1 MPMET
6 AINAGIRPVDRP
18 QTAGKADGVTRQDS
32 GSTASALT
40 PKTNVAIETAI
51 GDMAGILN
59 KIASSQVEAAEKMPD
74 ELQKMLQNV
83 LKQAFSLPETLG
95 QGLGST
101 IESQRF
107 TLDQLSAFS
116 RMLSQL
122 GNLAENGIKAGASDE
137 VQTLLTNLKNIISST
152 DGTTFEPVLLT
163 KAAFE
168 LLDNKNFADL
178 PKAMQQLLVN
188 LQPQG
193 QAEMVPVNVNNNSLG
208 FLKQLVEYMMPR
220 PAIVNLPNASQ
231 SANSLPVTSNNSNAF
246 QTSNTANNNVS
257 LTANNTSN
265 EAAKAGTIETVN
277 ANNANNAS
285 NSGNVKQVAN
295 TPANVST
302 SEHTT
307 VTVKENSS
315 QTNINNNGNKLD
327 TMPAKTAAQNTGSLE
342 TGNSSAAAFKNA
354 TVNEASSLNQSN
366 AKADFAANK
375 TNVSQEAAVY
385 DSKAVPN
392 EPANTNSSQRE
403 FMQHTKMVLLN
414 QNLENTPKLM
424 DTLKSLARF
433 LLNDTNLTTAEQVK
447 LQNFIASGQAVLK
460 NEDAKELQSLIKLCQ
475 SNIPATVQQA
485 AIKHDIPDLPRLW
498 AFMQLCDMTAVKK
511 LSAKALKKAS
521 HEVATFV
528 LMMRNSIEGDNSLLP
543 AQRSLNFM
551 LPMYMGADTTYPTY
565 IHVYDENRQ
574 DRETGIRKKE
584 TWLRICFLT
593 DNIGAVEMTCRV
605 YNGNQLD
612 IKLFF
617 ASNSVAK
624 EFQAETADIRAYL
637 RQSSLQLKEFKIGA
651 ADS

>member
-6 AINAGIRPVDRP
+6 AINAGVRPVDRP

-32 GSTASALT
+32 GSTASAFM

-59 KIASSQVEAAEKMPD
+59 KIASSQVEAAEKMPE

-122 GNLAENGIKAGASDE
+122 GNLAENGIRSGASDE
-137 VQTLLTNLKNIISST
+137 VQTLLTNLKNLVSST
-152 DGTTFEPVLLT
+152 DAKAFEPVLLT

-178 PKAMQQLLVN
+178 PKAMQQLLVS

-193 QAEMVPVNVNNNSLG
+193 QAEMVPVNNNSLG
-208 FLKQLVEYMMPR
+208 FLKQLVEYLMPR
-220 PAIVNLPNASQ
+220 PARVNLPNAQQ
-231 SANSLPVTSNNSNAF
+231 SANSSLAANNS
-246 QTSNTANNNVS
+246 SNTFQA
-257 LTANNTSN
+257 
-265 EAAKAGTIETVN
+265 
-277 ANNANNAS
+277 ANNAVS
-285 NSGNVKQVAN
+285 L
-295 TPANVST
+295 PANNSYGNDAAKTVT
-302 SEHTT
+302 SEKVNGSNAKLPADMPAKASASENTA
-307 VTVKENSS
+307 VAVKENSS
-315 QTNINNNGNKLD
+315 QTNININGGKLD
-327 TMPAKTAAQNTGSLE
+327 ATSAKVPGQNTSGM
-342 TGNSSAAAFKNA
+342 NVVNNAAEKNNA
-354 TVNEASSLNQSN
+354 ANAAESLNQSKVN
-366 AKADFAANK
+366 HNVIANK
-375 TNVSQEAAVY
+375 TDVSQEAAVY
-385 DSKAVPN
+385 GNKAAPDK
-392 EPANTNSSQRE
+392 PANNNSSQIE
-403 FMQHTKMVLLN
+403 LMQQTKMALLSKT
-414 QNLENTPKLM
+414 LENTPELM

-433 LLNDTNLTTAEQVK
+433 LLNDTNLTTAEQAK
-447 LQNFIASGQAVLK
+447 LQNFIASGQSVLK
-460 NEDAKELQSLIKLCQ
+460 NEDAKELQNLIKLCQ

-485 AIKHDIPDLPRLW
+485 AIKHDLPDLPRLW
-498 AFMQLCDMTAVKK
+498 AFMQLCDMTVVKK

-574 DRETGIRKKE
+574 DRETGVKQKE

-612 IKLFF
+612 IRLFF
-617 ASNSVAK
+617 ASSSVAK

>member
-6 AINAGIRPVDRP
+6 AINAGVRPVDRP

-32 GSTASALT
+32 GSTASAFM

-59 KIASSQVEAAEKMPD
+59 KIASSQVEAAEKMPE

-122 GNLAENGIKAGASDE
+122 GNLAENGIRSGASDE
-137 VQTLLTNLKNIISST
+137 VQTLLTNLKNLVSST
-152 DGTTFEPVLLT
+152 DAKAFEPVLLT

-178 PKAMQQLLVN
+178 PKAMQQLLVS

-193 QAEMVPVNVNNNSLG
+193 QAEMVPVNNNSLG
-208 FLKQLVEYMMPR
+208 FLKQLVEYLMPR
-220 PAIVNLPNASQ
+220 PASVNLPNAQQ
-231 SANSLPVTSNNSNAF
+231 SANSSLAANNSSNNF
-246 QTSNTANNNVS
+246 QA
-257 LTANNTSN
+257 
-265 EAAKAGTIETVN
+265 
-277 ANNANNAS
+277 ANNAVS
-285 NSGNVKQVAN
+285 L
-295 TPANVST
+295 PANNSYGNDAAKTVT
-302 SEHTT
+302 SEKVNGSNAKQPADMPAKASASENTA
-307 VTVKENSS
+307 VAVKENSS
-315 QTNINNNGNKLD
+315 QTNININGGKLD
-327 TMPAKTAAQNTGSLE
+327 AASAKVPGQNTSGM
-342 TGNSSAAAFKNA
+342 NVVNSAAEKNNA
-354 TVNEASSLNQSN
+354 ANAAEPLNQSN
-366 AKADFAANK
+366 VNHNVIANK
-375 TNVSQEAAVY
+375 TDVSQEAAVY
-385 DSKAVPN
+385 GNKAASDKPVN
-392 EPANTNSSQRE
+392 NNSSQIE
-403 FMQHTKMVLLN
+403 LMQQTKMALLSKT
-414 QNLENTPKLM
+414 LENTPKLM

-433 LLNDTNLTTAEQVK
+433 LLNDTNLTTAEQTK
-447 LQNFIASGQAVLK
+447 LQNFIASGQTMLK
-460 NEDAKELQSLIKLCQ
+460 NEDAKELQNLIKLCQ

-485 AIKHDIPDLPRLW
+485 AIKHDLPDLPRLW
-498 AFMQLCDMTAVKK
+498 AFMQLCDMTVVKK

-574 DRETGIRKKE
+574 DRETGVKKKE

-612 IKLFF
+612 IRLFF
-617 ASNSVAK
+617 ASSSVAK

>member
-6 AINAGIRPVDRP
+6 AINAGVRPVDRP

-32 GSTASALT
+32 GSTASAFM

-59 KIASSQVEAAEKMPD
+59 KIASSQVEAAEKMPE

-122 GNLAENGIKAGASDE
+122 GNLAENGIRSGASDE
-137 VQTLLTNLKNIISST
+137 VQTLLTNLKNLVSST
-152 DGTTFEPVLLT
+152 DAKAFEPVLLT

-178 PKAMQQLLVN
+178 PKAMQQLLVS

-193 QAEMVPVNVNNNSLG
+193 QAEMVPVNNNSLG
-208 FLKQLVEYMMPR
+208 FLKQLVEYLMPR
-220 PAIVNLPNASQ
+220 PASVNLPNAQQ
-231 SANSLPVTSNNSNAF
+231 SANSSLAANNS
-246 QTSNTANNNVS
+246 SNTFQA
-257 LTANNTSN
+257 
-265 EAAKAGTIETVN
+265 
-277 ANNANNAS
+277 ANNAVSLPAD
-285 NSGNVKQVAN
+285 NSYGNDAAKTV
-295 TPANVST
+295 T
-302 SEHTT
+302 SEKVNGSNAKLPADMPAKASASENTA
-307 VTVKENSS
+307 VALKENSS
-315 QTNINNNGNKLD
+315 QTNININGGKLD
-327 TMPAKTAAQNTGSLE
+327 ATSAKVPGQNTSGM
-342 TGNSSAAAFKNA
+342 NVVNNAAEKNNA
-354 TVNEASSLNQSN
+354 ANAAESLNQSKVN
-366 AKADFAANK
+366 HNVIANK
-375 TNVSQEAAVY
+375 TDVSQEAAVY
-385 DSKAVPN
+385 GNKAAPDK
-392 EPANTNSSQRE
+392 PANNNSSQIE
-403 FMQHTKMVLLN
+403 LMQQTKMALLSKT
-414 QNLENTPKLM
+414 LENTPKLM

-433 LLNDTNLTTAEQVK
+433 LLNDTNLTTSEQAK
-447 LQNFIASGQAVLK
+447 LQNFIASGQSVLK
-460 NEDAKELQSLIKLCQ
+460 NEDAKELQNLIKLCQ
-475 SNIPATVQQA
+475 NNIPATVQQA
-485 AIKHDIPDLPRLW
+485 AIKHDLPDLPRLW
-498 AFMQLCDMTAVKK
+498 AFMQLCDMTVVKK

-574 DRETGIRKKE
+574 DRETGVKQKE

-612 IKLFF
+612 IRLFF
-617 ASNSVAK
+617 ASSSVAK

>member
-6 AINAGIRPVDRP
+6 AINAGVRPVDRP

-32 GSTASALT
+32 GSTASAFM

-59 KIASSQVEAAEKMPD
+59 KIASSQVEAAEKMPE

-122 GNLAENGIKAGASDE
+122 GNLAENGIRSGASDE
-137 VQTLLTNLKNIISST
+137 VQTLLTNLKNLVSST
-152 DGTTFEPVLLT
+152 DAKAFEPVLLT

-178 PKAMQQLLVN
+178 PKAMQQLLVS

-193 QAEMVPVNVNNNSLG
+193 QAEMVPVNNNSLG
-208 FLKQLVEYMMPR
+208 FLKQLVEYLMPR
-220 PAIVNLPNASQ
+220 PARVNLPNAQQ
-231 SANSLPVTSNNSNAF
+231 SANSSLAANNS
-246 QTSNTANNNVS
+246 SNTFQA
-257 LTANNTSN
+257 
-265 EAAKAGTIETVN
+265 
-277 ANNANNAS
+277 ANNAVS
-285 NSGNVKQVAN
+285 L
-295 TPANVST
+295 PANNSYGHDAAKTVT
-302 SEHTT
+302 SEKINGSNAKLPADMPAKASASENTA
-307 VTVKENSS
+307 VAVKENSS
-315 QTNINNNGNKLD
+315 QPNINNNGGKLD
-327 TMPAKTAAQNTGSLE
+327 ATSAKVPGQNTSGM
-342 TGNSSAAAFKNA
+342 NVVNNAAEKNNVA
-354 TVNEASSLNQSN
+354 NAAESLNQLKVN
-366 AKADFAANK
+366 HNVIANK
-375 TNVSQEAAVY
+375 TDVSQEAAVY
-385 DSKAVPN
+385 GNKAAPDK
-392 EPANTNSSQRE
+392 PANNNSSQIE
-403 FMQHTKMVLLN
+403 LMQQTKMALLSKT
-414 QNLENTPKLM
+414 LENTPKLM

-433 LLNDTNLTTAEQVK
+433 LLNDTNLTTAEQAK
-447 LQNFIASGQAVLK
+447 LQNFIASGQSVLK
-460 NEDAKELQSLIKLCQ
+460 NEDAKELQNLIKLCQ

-485 AIKHDIPDLPRLW
+485 AIKHDLPDLPRLW
-498 AFMQLCDMTAVKK
+498 AFMQLCDMTVVKK

-574 DRETGIRKKE
+574 DRETGVKQKE

-612 IKLFF
+612 IRLFF
-617 ASNSVAK
+617 ASSSVAK

>member
-6 AINAGIRPVDRP
+6 AINAGVRPVDRP

-32 GSTASALT
+32 GSTASAFM

-59 KIASSQVEAAEKMPD
+59 KIASSQVEAAEKMPE

-122 GNLAENGIKAGASDE
+122 GNLAENGIRSGASDE
-137 VQTLLTNLKNIISST
+137 VQTLLTNLKNLVSST
-152 DGTTFEPVLLT
+152 DAKAFEPVLLT

-178 PKAMQQLLVN
+178 PKAMQQLLVS

-193 QAEMVPVNVNNNSLG
+193 QAEMVPVNNNSLG
-208 FLKQLVEYMMPR
+208 FLKQLVEYLMPR
-220 PAIVNLPNASQ
+220 PARVNLPNAQQ
-231 SANSLPVTSNNSNAF
+231 SANSSLAANNS
-246 QTSNTANNNVS
+246 SNTFQA
-257 LTANNTSN
+257 
-265 EAAKAGTIETVN
+265 
-277 ANNANNAS
+277 ANNAVS
-285 NSGNVKQVAN
+285 L
-295 TPANVST
+295 PANNSYGHDAAKTVT
-302 SEHTT
+302 SEKINGSNAKLPADMPAKVSASENTA
-307 VTVKENSS
+307 VAVKENSS
-315 QTNINNNGNKLD
+315 QPNINNNGGKLD
-327 TMPAKTAAQNTGSLE
+327 ATSAKVPGQNTSGM
-342 TGNSSAAAFKNA
+342 NVVNNAAEKNNVA
-354 TVNEASSLNQSN
+354 NAAESLNQLKVN
-366 AKADFAANK
+366 HNVIANK
-375 TNVSQEAAVY
+375 TDVSQEAAVY
-385 DSKAVPN
+385 GNKAAPDK
-392 EPANTNSSQRE
+392 PANNNSSQIE
-403 FMQHTKMVLLN
+403 LMQQTKMALLSKT
-414 QNLENTPKLM
+414 LENTPKLM

-433 LLNDTNLTTAEQVK
+433 LLNDTNLTTAEQAK
-447 LQNFIASGQAVLK
+447 LQNFIASGQSVLK
-460 NEDAKELQSLIKLCQ
+460 NEDAKELQNLIKLCQ

-485 AIKHDIPDLPRLW
+485 AIKHDLPDLPRLW
-498 AFMQLCDMTAVKK
+498 AFMQLCDMTVVKK

-574 DRETGIRKKE
+574 DRETGVKQKE

-612 IKLFF
+612 IRLFF
-617 ASNSVAK
+617 ASSSVAK

>member
-6 AINAGIRPVDRP
+6 AINAGVRPVDRP

-32 GSTASALT
+32 GSTASAFM

-59 KIASSQVEAAEKMPD
+59 KIASSQVEAAEKMPE

-122 GNLAENGIKAGASDE
+122 GNLAENGIRSGASDE
-137 VQTLLTNLKNIISST
+137 VQTLLTNLKNLVSST
-152 DGTTFEPVLLT
+152 DAKAFEPVLLT

-178 PKAMQQLLVN
+178 PKAMQQLLVS

-193 QAEMVPVNVNNNSLG
+193 QAEMVPVNNNSLG
-208 FLKQLVEYMMPR
+208 FLKQLVEYLMPR
-220 PAIVNLPNASQ
+220 PASVNLPNAQQ
-231 SANSLPVTSNNSNAF
+231 SANSSLAANNS
-246 QTSNTANNNVS
+246 SNTFQA
-257 LTANNTSN
+257 
-265 EAAKAGTIETVN
+265 
-277 ANNANNAS
+277 ANNAVS
-285 NSGNVKQVAN
+285 L
-295 TPANVST
+295 PANNSYGHDAAKTVT
-302 SEHTT
+302 SEKINGSNAKLPADMPAKVSASENTA
-307 VTVKENSS
+307 VAVKENSS
-315 QTNINNNGNKLD
+315 QPNINNNGGKLD
-327 TMPAKTAAQNTGSLE
+327 ATSAKVPGQNTSGM
-342 TGNSSAAAFKNA
+342 NVVNNAAEKNNA
-354 TVNEASSLNQSN
+354 ANAAEPLNQSKVNHN
-366 AKADFAANK
+366 AIANK
-375 TNVSQEAAVY
+375 TDVSQEAAVY
-385 DSKAVPN
+385 GNQAAPDK
-392 EPANTNSSQRE
+392 PANNNSSQIE
-403 FMQHTKMVLLN
+403 LMQQTKMALLSKT
-414 QNLENTPKLM
+414 LENTPKLM

-433 LLNDTNLTTAEQVK
+433 LLNDTNLTTAEQAK
-447 LQNFIASGQAVLK
+447 LQNFIASGQSVLK
-460 NEDAKELQSLIKLCQ
+460 NEDAKELQNLIKLCQ

-485 AIKHDIPDLPRLW
+485 AIKHDLPDLPRLW
-498 AFMQLCDMTAVKK
+498 AFMQLCDMTVVKK

-574 DRETGIRKKE
+574 DRETGVKQKE

-612 IKLFF
+612 IRLFF
-617 ASNSVAK
+617 ASSSVAK

>member
-6 AINAGIRPVDRP
+6 AINAGVRPVDRP
-18 QTAGKADGVTRQDS
+18 QTAVKADGVTRQDS
-32 GSTASALT
+32 GSTASAFM

-59 KIASSQVEAAEKMPD
+59 KIASSQVEAAEKMPE

-122 GNLAENGIKAGASDE
+122 GNLAENGIRSGASDE
-137 VQTLLTNLKNIISST
+137 VQTLLTNLKNLVSST
-152 DGTTFEPVLLT
+152 DAKTFEPVLLT

-178 PKAMQQLLVN
+178 PKAMQQLLVS

-193 QAEMVPVNVNNNSLG
+193 QAEMVPVNNNSLG
-208 FLKQLVEYMMPR
+208 FLKQLVEYLMPR
-220 PAIVNLPNASQ
+220 PASVNLPNAQQ
-231 SANSLPVTSNNSNAF
+231 SANSSLAANNSSNTF
-246 QTSNTANNNVS
+246 QTANNAVS
-257 LTANNTSN
+257 LPANNSYGN
-265 EAAKAGTIETVN
+265 DAAKTV
-277 ANNANNAS
+277 
-285 NSGNVKQVAN
+285 
-295 TPANVST
+295 T
-302 SEHTT
+302 SEKVNGSNAKLPADMPAKASASENTA
-307 VTVKENSS
+307 VAVKENSS
-315 QTNINNNGNKLD
+315 QPNINNNGGKLD
-327 TMPAKTAAQNTGSLE
+327 ATSAKVPGQNTSGM
-342 TGNSSAAAFKNA
+342 NVVNNAAEKNNA
-354 TVNEASSLNQSN
+354 ANAAEPLNQSKIN
-366 AKADFAANK
+366 HNVIANK
-375 TNVSQEAAVY
+375 TDVSQETAVY
-385 DSKAVPN
+385 GNQAAPDK
-392 EPANTNSSQRE
+392 PANNNNSQIE
-403 FMQHTKMVLLN
+403 LMQQTKMALLSKT
-414 QNLENTPKLM
+414 LENTPKLM

-433 LLNDTNLTTAEQVK
+433 LLNDTNLTTAEQAK
-447 LQNFIASGQAVLK
+447 LQNFIASGQSVLK
-460 NEDAKELQSLIKLCQ
+460 NEDAKELQNLIKLCQ

-485 AIKHDIPDLPRLW
+485 AIKHDLPDLPRLW
-498 AFMQLCDMTAVKK
+498 AFMQLCDMTVVKK

-574 DRETGIRKKE
+574 DRETGVKQKE

-612 IKLFF
+612 IRLLF
-617 ASNSVAK
+617 ASSSVAK

>member
-6 AINAGIRPVDRP
+6 AINAGVRPVDRP
-18 QTAGKADGVTRQDS
+18 QTAVKADGVTRQDS
-32 GSTASALT
+32 GSTASAFM

-59 KIASSQVEAAEKMPD
+59 KIASSQVEAAEKMPE

-122 GNLAENGIKAGASDE
+122 GNLAENGIRSGASDE
-137 VQTLLTNLKNIISST
+137 VQTLLTNLKNLVSST
-152 DGTTFEPVLLT
+152 DAKAFEPVLLT

-178 PKAMQQLLVN
+178 PKAMQQLLVS

-193 QAEMVPVNVNNNSLG
+193 QAEMVPVNNNSLG
-208 FLKQLVEYMMPR
+208 FLKQLVEYLMPR
-220 PAIVNLPNASQ
+220 PASVNLPNAQQ
-231 SANSLPVTSNNSNAF
+231 SANSSLAANNSSNTF
-246 QTSNTANNNVS
+246 QTANNAVS
-257 LTANNTSN
+257 LPANNSYGN
-265 EAAKAGTIETVN
+265 DAAKTV
-277 ANNANNAS
+277 
-285 NSGNVKQVAN
+285 
-295 TPANVST
+295 T
-302 SEHTT
+302 SEKVNGSNAKLPADMPAKASASENTA
-307 VTVKENSS
+307 VAVKENSS
-315 QTNINNNGNKLD
+315 QPNINNNGGKLD
-327 TMPAKTAAQNTGSLE
+327 ATSAKVPGQNTSGM
-342 TGNSSAAAFKNA
+342 NVVNNAAEKNNA
-354 TVNEASSLNQSN
+354 ANAAEPLNQSKIN
-366 AKADFAANK
+366 HNVIANK
-375 TNVSQEAAVY
+375 TDVSQETAVY
-385 DSKAVPN
+385 GNQAAPDK
-392 EPANTNSSQRE
+392 PANNNSSQIE
-403 FMQHTKMVLLN
+403 LMQQTKMALLSKT
-414 QNLENTPKLM
+414 LENTPKLM

-433 LLNDTNLTTAEQVK
+433 LLNDTNLTTAEQAK
-447 LQNFIASGQAVLK
+447 LQNFIASGQSVLK
-460 NEDAKELQSLIKLCQ
+460 NEDAKELQNLIKLCQ

-485 AIKHDIPDLPRLW
+485 AIKHDLPDLPRLW
-498 AFMQLCDMTAVKK
+498 AFMQLCDMTVVKK

-574 DRETGIRKKE
+574 DRETGVKQKE

-612 IKLFF
+612 IRLLF
-617 ASNSVAK
+617 ASSSVAK

>member
-6 AINAGIRPVDRP
+6 AINAGVRPVDRP
-18 QTAGKADGVTRQDS
+18 QTAVKADGVTRQDS
-32 GSTASALT
+32 GSTASAFM

-59 KIASSQVEAAEKMPD
+59 KIASSQVEAAEKMPE

-122 GNLAENGIKAGASDE
+122 GNLAENGIRSGASDE
-137 VQTLLTNLKNIISST
+137 VQTLLTNLKNLVSST
-152 DGTTFEPVLLT
+152 DAKTFEPVLLT

-178 PKAMQQLLVN
+178 PKAMQQLLVS

-193 QAEMVPVNVNNNSLG
+193 QAEMVPVNNNSLG
-208 FLKQLVEYMMPR
+208 FLKQLVEYLMPR
-220 PAIVNLPNASQ
+220 PASVNLPNAQQ
-231 SANSLPVTSNNSNAF
+231 SANSSLAANNSSNTF
-246 QTSNTANNNVS
+246 QTANNAVS
-257 LTANNTSN
+257 LPANNSYGN
-265 EAAKAGTIETVN
+265 DAAKTV
-277 ANNANNAS
+277 
-285 NSGNVKQVAN
+285 
-295 TPANVST
+295 T
-302 SEHTT
+302 SEKVNGSNAKLPADMPAKASASENTA
-307 VTVKENSS
+307 VAVKENSS
-315 QTNINNNGNKLD
+315 QPNINNNGGKLD
-327 TMPAKTAAQNTGSLE
+327 ATSAKVPGQNTSGM
-342 TGNSSAAAFKNA
+342 NVVNNAAEKNNA
-354 TVNEASSLNQSN
+354 ANAAEPLNQSKIN
-366 AKADFAANK
+366 HNVIANK
-375 TNVSQEAAVY
+375 TDVSQETAVY
-385 DSKAVPN
+385 GNQAAPDK
-392 EPANTNSSQRE
+392 PANNNSSQIE
-403 FMQHTKMVLLN
+403 LMQQTKMALLSKT
-414 QNLENTPKLM
+414 LENTPKLM

-433 LLNDTNLTTAEQVK
+433 LLNDTNLTTAEQAK
-447 LQNFIASGQAVLK
+447 LQNFIASGQSVLK
-460 NEDAKELQSLIKLCQ
+460 NEDAKELQNLIKLCQ

-485 AIKHDIPDLPRLW
+485 AIKHDLPDLPRLW
-498 AFMQLCDMTAVKK
+498 AFMQLCDMTVVKK

-574 DRETGIRKKE
+574 DRETGVKQKE

-612 IKLFF
+612 IRLLF
-617 ASNSVAK
+617 ASSSVAK

>member
-6 AINAGIRPVDRP
+6 AINAGVRPVDRP

-32 GSTASALT
+32 GSTASAFM

-59 KIASSQVEAAEKMPD
+59 KIASSQVEAAEKMPE

-122 GNLAENGIKAGASDE
+122 GNLAENGIRSGASDE
-137 VQTLLTNLKNIISST
+137 VQILLTNLKNLVSST
-152 DGTTFEPVLLT
+152 DAKAFEPVLLT

-178 PKAMQQLLVN
+178 PKAMQQLLVS

-193 QAEMVPVNVNNNSLG
+193 QAEMVPVNNNLLG
-208 FLKQLVEYMMPR
+208 FLKQLVEYLMPR
-220 PAIVNLPNASQ
+220 PASVNLPNAQQ
-231 SANSLPVTSNNSNAF
+231 SANSSLAANNSSNNF
-246 QTSNTANNNVS
+246 QA
-257 LTANNTSN
+257 
-265 EAAKAGTIETVN
+265 
-277 ANNANNAS
+277 ANNAVSLLANNS
-285 NSGNVKQVAN
+285 YGNDAAKTV
-295 TPANVST
+295 T
-302 SEHTT
+302 SEKVNGSNAKQPADMPAKASASENTA

-315 QTNINNNGNKLD
+315 QTNININGGKLD
-327 TMPAKTAAQNTGSLE
+327 AASAKVPGQNTSGM
-342 TGNSSAAAFKNA
+342 NVVNNAAEKNNA
-354 TVNEASSLNQSN
+354 ANAAEPLNQSN
-366 AKADFAANK
+366 VNHNVIANK
-375 TNVSQEAAVY
+375 TDVSQDAAVY
-385 DSKAVPN
+385 GNQAAPDK
-392 EPANTNSSQRE
+392 PANNNSSQIE
-403 FMQHTKMVLLN
+403 LMQQTKMALLSKT
-414 QNLENTPKLM
+414 LENTPKLM

-433 LLNDTNLTTAEQVK
+433 LLNDTNLTTAEQAK
-447 LQNFIASGQAVLK
+447 LQNFIASGQSVLK
-460 NEDAKELQSLIKLCQ
+460 NEDAKELQNLIKLCQ

-485 AIKHDIPDLPRLW
+485 AIKHDLPDLPRLW
-498 AFMQLCDMTAVKK
+498 AFMQLCDMTVVKK
-511 LSAKALKKAS
+511 LSAKTLKKAS

-574 DRETGIRKKE
+574 DRETGVKPKE

-612 IKLFF
+612 IRLFF
-617 ASNSVAK
+617 ASSSVAK